1 MIFDEPFRVKLLQVA
16 DSGGGKTS
24 SIAHVANAGYKVR
37 VLDFDNNMRI
47 VASYL
52 KGESASLI
60 SRIPISPN
68 DDDKAGHKSKSS
80 IKLMETL
87 QKPWVDPQTGE
98 DLGKISSWGIETVL
112 FIDTLTYL
120 GRMFMRDALLRYQQK
135 DPKTGNPTGVYP
147 YDPDAA
153 ANFDQTVYN
162 LAQQKLGAVV
172 KYLAADE
179 VKCNIVFNTH
189 LKYSEE
195 KGTGISRCYPDT
207 GVGSALGPSLGKDF
221 TDIWRIDSKH
231 DGSKSYRTQ
240 GDVKMMLKCSGPNV
254 IKTEETFDL
263 GVALNKLLGKV

>member
-68 DDDKAGHKSKSS
+68 DDDKLGRKSKSS
-80 IKLMETL
+80 LKLMEVL

-98 DLGKISSWGIETVL
+98 DFGLISSWGIDTVL
-112 FIDTLTYL
+112 FIDTLTYM
-120 GRMFMRDALLRYQQK
+120 GRMFMRDALLRYKSK
-135 DPKTGNPTGVYP
+135 DFPSG
-147 YDPDAA
+147 YDPDGAA
-153 ANFDQTVYN
+153 SFDQTVYN
-162 LAQQKLGAVV
+162 LAQQKLNAVV

-254 IKTEETFDL
+254 IKTDEVFDL
-263 GVALNKLLGKV
+263 GIALNKLLGKV